1 MTENINT
8 KSILFYQQSA
18 FTIHEYIHKKSIDP
32 YERFNY
38 IITKLHVEKESQRVP
53 K

>member
-8 KSILFYQQSA
+8 KSVLFYQQSA
-18 FTIHEYIHKKSIDP
+18 YIHKKSIDP